1 VTDNNTAVKPTAVKP
16 TAVKPT
22 AVAPTAVKPTAGFEV
37 HRARGPFNAAF
48 FSVMGPYI
56 EWNLRRHKRR
66 VFAGLPGT
74 VVELGSGVGANLR
87 YLAPG
92 STLVAI
98 EPNVPM
104 HRRLRTRAERHGVRL
119 DLRDG
124 LAEHTGLPD
133 HSVDTVISSL
143 VLCTVTNPAEVLT
156 EIRRILRPG
165 GTFRFVE
172 HVVARA
178 GTPTRTLQRVLRRP
192 WAWTFEGCSCER
204 DLAGLL
210 RAAGFARVDLER
222 YRLHTPLI
230 TFNTQI
236 AGVAHA

>member
-1 VTDNNTAVKPTAVKP
+1 MTDTL
-16 TAVKPT
+16 
-22 AVAPTAVKPTAGFEV
+22 FEL

-48 FSVMGPYI
+48 FSLFGPFI
-56 EWNLRRHKRR
+56 ELNVRKHKRR
-66 VFAGLPGT
+66 VYASLPDT
-74 VVELGSGVGANLR
+74 VVELGAGVGANLP
-87 YLAPG
+87 YLRPG

-104 HRRLRTRAERHGVRL
+104 HPRLRAGAARRGVKL
-119 DLRDG
+119 DLRDS
-124 LAEHTGLPD
+124 LAERTGLPD
-133 HSVDTVISSL
+133 QSVDTVISSL
-143 VLCTVTNPAEVLT
+143 VLCTVTDPAEVLA

-172 HVVARA
+172 HVAARS
-178 GTPTRTLQRVLRRP
+178 GTPTRALQRALRRP

-210 RAAGFARVDLER
+210 RGAGFARVEIEP
-222 YRLHTPLI
+222 YRLHTPFV

-236 AGVAHA
+236 AGVAYA